1 MIVVCPEQ
9 KKTHIIYIYMYIYI
23 YIYYIPSEHVVAI
36 GNAVRPQVPQLQH
49 LNLAAA
55 SIADVPI
62 PAMLCSEIGWR
73 KQPVSL

>member
-1 MIVVCPEQ
+1 MIVVCRE
-9 KKTHIIYIYMYIYI
+9 KTTHIICICTYIEDIH
-23 YIYYIPSEHVVAI
+23 YIPSEHVVAI

-62 PAMLCSEIGWR
+62 PAMLCS
-73 KQPVSL
+73 VSV